1 MANGFVVTKEDWE
14 HMTPEQQGWMT
25 YNAVQSIDTRVQK
38 LEKRPLIDKCFAFT
52 GGVIGGAAAFLG
64 IKWTG

>member
-25 YNAVQSIDTRVQK
+25 FNAVQSIDKRVQK
-38 LEKRPLIDKCFAFT
+38 LEKRPLVDKCFAFA
-52 GGVIGGAAAFLG
+52 GGVVGGAASFLG

>member
-14 HMTPEQQGWMT
+14 GMTPEQQGWMT
-25 YNAVQSIDTRVQK
+25 FNAVLSLDTRVQK
-38 LEKRPLIDKCFAFT
+38 LEKRPLIDKAFVFA